1 MQPHRHFA
9 LAALALGASLTATAC
24 ASRQVEVV
32 NTDSAAAS
40 AVSSMSSMTM
50 TATLTPMG
58 GATVAGTATA
68 SHGDAAEFRS
78 TVSITG
84 ATASATHP
92 WHVHSGR
99 CGDNGPIVGPASAYP
114 PLQVDANGAA
124 TANATVP
131 VAMPSG
137 PLYVNVH
144 LSPTEL
150 GTIVACGN
158 LAMK

>member
-9 LAALALGASLTATAC
+9 LTALVLAAALAATAC

-32 NTDSAAAS
+32 NTDAAA
-40 AVSSMSSMTM
+40 ATAMTAMTM
-50 TATLTPMG
+50 TATLAPMSG
-58 GATVAGTATA
+58 TTIAGTATA
-68 SHGDAAEFRS
+68 AHGEADAFRS

-84 ATASATHP
+84 ATASSTHP

-99 CGDNGPIVGPASAYP
+99 CGDNGPIVGPANAYP

-124 TANATVP
+124 TANATIP
-131 VAMPSG
+131 VAMPSA

-144 LSPTEL
+144 LSPTQM

-158 LAMK
+158 LQ